1 MKTYRYLVLLLL
13 ATSCLLSACSDQALN
28 DAVEQPQNTA
38 TDIRDDN
45 TDQPPANTD
54 NIEAGV
60 TTQTIPD
67 NINGNTP
74 LPAEEQQI
82 STDNELTAN
91 EETEMINLQI
101 TISSNSFSAI
111 LYNNTTTEALIA
123 QMPLTLTMSELNGNE
138 KYFYLDSALPITSE
152 QVGEIYA
159 GELMLYGDDCLVLF
173 YQSFSTP
180 YSYTRLGYLTDTNGL
195 KEAVGNGSI
204 EVSFSLE

>member
-13 ATSCLLSACSDQALN
+13 AISCLLSACSDQALN

-60 TTQTIPD
+60 TPQTIPD

-74 LPAEEQQI
+74 PPAEEQQI
-82 STDNELTAN
+82 STDNEPAAN
-91 EETEMINLQI
+91 DGNGMINLQV
-101 TISSNSFSAI
+101 TIGSSSFSAV

-123 QMPLTLTMSELNGNE
+123 HLPLTVTMSELNGNE
-138 KYFYLDSALPITSE
+138 KYFYLESALPTVSE
-152 QVGEIYA
+152 QVEEIHA
-159 GELMLYGDDCLVLF
+159 GDLMLYGDDCLVLF
-173 YQSFSTP
+173 YQSFFTP

-195 KEAVGNGSI
+195 EEAVGSGSI

>member
-13 ATSCLLSACSDQALN
+13 AISCLLSACSDQALN

-60 TTQTIPD
+60 TPQTIPD

-82 STDNELTAN
+82 STDNEPAAN
-91 EETEMINLQI
+91 DGNGMINLQV
-101 TISSNSFSAI
+101 TIGSSSFSAV

-123 QMPLTLTMSELNGNE
+123 HLPLTDHYE
-138 KYFYLDSALPITSE
+138 
-152 QVGEIYA
+152 
-159 GELMLYGDDCLVLF
+159 
-173 YQSFSTP
+173 
-180 YSYTRLGYLTDTNGL
+180 
-195 KEAVGNGSI
+195 
-204 EVSFSLE
+204 